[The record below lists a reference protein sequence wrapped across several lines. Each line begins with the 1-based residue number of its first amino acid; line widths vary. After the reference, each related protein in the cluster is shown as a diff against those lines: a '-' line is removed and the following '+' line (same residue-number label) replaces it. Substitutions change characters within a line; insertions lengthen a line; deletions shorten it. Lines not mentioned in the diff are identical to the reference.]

1 MKRTKEELLKVITE
15 NEGITDE
22 TKVAL
27 LEDVADSFE
36 EGPDMSK
43 YVDKIAYDELKQKYI
58 ERFTSG
64 SDTARKDE
72 PDEAPEE
79 ETKEISIDDLFIE
92 EEGDKK

>member
-36 EGPDMSK
+36 EGPDMTK
-43 YVDKIAYDELKQKYI
+43 YVDKTAYDELKQKYI
-58 ERFTSG
+58 ERFTTG
-64 SDTARKDE
+64 AEVKKD
-72 PDEAPEE
+72 PEE
-79 ETKEISIDDLFIE
+79 ETEEEEKEVTIEDLFTE
-92 EEGDKK
+92 EEEK

>member
-36 EGPDMSK
+36 EGPDMTK
-43 YVDKIAYDELKQKYI
+43 YVDKTAYEELKQKYI

-64 SDTARKDE
+64 AEAPKKDPE
-72 PDEAPEE
+72 PEPEE
-79 ETKEISIDDLFIE
+79 EKEITIDDLFIE
-92 EEGDKK
+92 EGEEK

>member
-36 EGPDMSK
+36 EGPDMTK
-43 YVDKIAYDELKQKYI
+43 YVDKTAYDELKQKYI
-58 ERFTSG
+58 ERFTTG
-64 SDTARKDE
+64 AEVKKD
-72 PDEAPEE
+72 PEE
-79 ETKEISIDDLFIE
+79 ETEEEEKEVTIEDLFTE
-92 EEGDKK
+92 EEK

>member
-36 EGPDMSK
+36 EGPDMTK
-43 YVDKIAYDELKQKYI
+43 YVDKTAYDELKQKYI
-58 ERFTSG
+58 ARFTSG
-64 SDTARKDE
+64 AEAPKKDPE
-72 PDEAPEE
+72 PDPEE
-79 ETKEISIDDLFIE
+79 EKEITIDDLFIE
-92 EEGDKK
+92 EGEEK

>member
-36 EGPDMSK
+36 EGPDMTK
-43 YVDKIAYDELKQKYI
+43 YVDKTAYDELKQKYI

-64 SDTARKDE
+64 AEAPKKD
-72 PDEAPEE
+72 PEE
-79 ETKEISIDDLFIE
+79 EPEEEKEITIDDLFIE
-92 EEGDKK
+92 EGEEK

>member
-43 YVDKIAYDELKQKYI
+43 YVDKTAYDELKQKYI
-58 ERFTSG
+58 ERFTAG
-64 SDTARKDE
+64 AEVPKKEE
-72 PDEAPEE
+72 PEEE
-79 ETKEISIDDLFIE
+79 ETKEISIDDLFVE
-92 EEGDKK
+92 EEEEK

>member
-36 EGPDMSK
+36 EGPDMTK
-43 YVDKIAYDELKQKYI
+43 YVDKTAYDELKQKYV
-58 ERFTSG
+58 ERFTTG
-64 SDTARKDE
+64 AEVKKD
-72 PDEAPEE
+72 PEE
-79 ETKEISIDDLFIE
+79 ETEEEEKEVTIEDLFTE
-92 EEGDKK
+92 EEK

>member
-36 EGPDMSK
+36 EGPDMTK
-43 YVDKIAYDELKQKYI
+43 YVDKTAYDELKQKYI
-58 ERFTSG
+58 ERFTTG
-64 SDTARKDE
+64 AEVKKD
-72 PDEAPEE
+72 PEE
-79 ETKEISIDDLFIE
+79 ETE
-92 EEGDKK
+92 EE

>member
-27 LEDVADSFE
+27 LEDVTDSFE

-43 YVDKIAYDELKQKYI
+43 YVDKTAYDELKQKYI
-58 ERFTSG
+58 ERFTTG
-64 SDTARKDE
+64 AEVKKD
-72 PDEAPEE
+72 PEE
-79 ETKEISIDDLFIE
+79 EPEAEEKEVTIEDLFTE
-92 EEGDKK
+92 EEK